1 MAHKEKVKVTEIR
14 VEKVTPERCRIR
26 MQKRKAENQ
35 QHQKGKYNV
44 GPTLI
49 APYVT
54 MLDCLKQTPPAF
66 LTNLRIFI

>member
-35 QHQKGKYNV
+35 QHHCTRRENI
-44 GPTLI
+44 TW
-49 APYVT
+49 
-54 MLDCLKQTPPAF
+54 DPP
-66 LTNLRIFI
+66 